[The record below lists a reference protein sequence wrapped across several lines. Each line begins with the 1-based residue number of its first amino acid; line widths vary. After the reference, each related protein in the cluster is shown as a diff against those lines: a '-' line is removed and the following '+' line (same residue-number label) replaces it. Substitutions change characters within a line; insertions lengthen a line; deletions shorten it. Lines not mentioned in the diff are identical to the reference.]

1 LHEGIAK
8 NLEIRWRA
16 KNSGFLSPATQSLLA
31 EALRKDDFVTFEQ
44 MHPSFAKLP
53 SAKMAQLAYAQV
65 ATLID
70 FLVQEKG
77 GWQTLVKVLEEMSDG
92 KDYEVA
98 FAKIYHEP
106 MSALLKEWKKW
117 LKAQGFQE
125 VKGLDPVTLHFVD
138 VEEKASEEQKLDRLE
153 LAQVPSKSARE
164 HLHLGDLLRYRGRV
178 KGSITEYLR
187 ARDNVQ
193 GVSPIIATK
202 LGQAYNQIGEFEK
215 TSQEMQEVLRYYPQE
230 GLAFRLLGDAQLG
243 QKKYKEAGLNFERA
257 LHINPFN
264 PFLYHSLHQVQKKLG
279 HKDKA
284 QQAKR
289 SLEILNGGI

>member
-1 LHEGIAK
+1 
-8 NLEIRWRA
+8 
-16 KNSGFLSPATQSLLA
+16 
-31 EALRKDDFVTFEQ
+31 
-44 MHPSFAKLP
+44 
-53 SAKMAQLAYAQV
+53 
-65 ATLID
+65 
-70 FLVQEKG
+70 
-77 GWQTLVKVLEEMSDG
+77 
-92 KDYEVA
+92 
-98 FAKIYHEP
+98 
-106 MSALLKEWKKW
+106 
-117 LKAQGFQE
+117 
-125 VKGLDPVTLHFVD
+125 
-138 VEEKASEEQKLDRLE
+138 
-153 LAQVPSKSARE
+153 
-164 HLHLGDLLRYRGRV
+164 V